1 MNMKW
6 LFLGIGIV
14 LGMLLL
20 WGIQKMRAA
29 QKMPAPGAVTTPA

>member
-14 LGMLLL
+14 VGVLGLL
-20 WGIQKMRAA
+20 GIQYMMKP
-29 QKMPAPGAVTTPA
+29 KAPKPPVVTTPA